1 MGNPPHI
8 DASVHYA
15 SMRQIH
21 AAIEHLH
28 RQDFECA
35 ITLAAAGEGMLPS
48 TDKQHFFKK
57 ARKLE
62 KALGAQPDGVTGAN
76 DIINWLKHG
85 EVTNPT
91 TGERKRYET
100 ATIEELE
107 VIVTIYRAMTK
118 FEAIFSDQR
127 TPQMLSFRNWAGPYV
142 RDHSDPA

>member
-8 DASVHYA
+8 DTSVRYA

-28 RQDFECA
+28 RGDFECA
-35 ITLAAAGEGMLPS
+35 ITLAAAGEGMLPP
-48 TDKQHFFKK
+48 TDKEHFFKK

-62 KALGAQPDGVTGAN
+62 KEVGVQPDGVTGAN

-85 EVTNPT
+85 EIFDQA
-91 TGERKRYET
+91 TGKRKRYET

-107 VIVTIYRAMTK
+107 VIVTIYRGITK
-118 FEAIFSDQR
+118 FEAIFENEK
-127 TPQMLSFRNWAGPYV
+127 TPQMLSFKNWALPYLE
-142 RDHSDPA
+142 DK